1 MTIRVNGTVLEV
13 PASCRRMGFEMKRLL
28 LLSVVCYWTLRLIP
42 ALAETPAVPTEPV
55 AETVAEIDDALDEN
69 ERKEFKS
76 LLFKTQFG
84 LNRRELTEKH
94 RAEIEKFQETLK
106 ELIGKQFDAE
116 LKARRDAL
124 KTAGK
129 DAAELK
135 SKLEKDSEERAT
147 IVDKRLDALLAKPI
161 NPRDVFEGKRVK
173 IVHVADGKV
182 LGVLNDSV
190 EVQNNDTCLDG
201 QAVLVADKAVAA
213 RRWLVVDENG
223 AHKLVN
229 CNSGQVLDLKGSAEY
244 AGAAILQWKE
254 WDPPGYDNQRW
265 TWDDAKEVRI
275 QNKWSGMVLDV
286 GEESRIV
293 QNPLDN
299 TAKSQLWRF
308 VDAEKEKE

>member
-1 MTIRVNGTVLEV
+1 
-13 PASCRRMGFEMKRLL
+13 MGFEMKRLL

-42 ALAETPAVPTEPV
+42 ALAESPAAPVTPAVETPT
-55 AETVAEIDDALDEN
+55 EIDDALDEN
-69 ERKEFKS
+69 ERQEFKS
-76 LLFKTQFG
+76 LLFKAQFG
-84 LNRRELTEKH
+84 LNRRELTEK
-94 RAEIEKFQETLK
+94 RRTEIEKFQERLK

-116 LKARRDAL
+116 LTARRDEL

-129 DAAELK
+129 DTAELRA
-135 SKLEKDSEERAT
+135 KLEKDAEQRAT
-147 IVDKRLDALLAKPI
+147 IIDKRLDALLARPI

-201 QAVLVADKAVAA
+201 QAVLATDKAIAA

-229 CNSGQVLDLKGSAEY
+229 CASGQVLDIKSGLRD
-244 AGAAILQWKE
+244 AGTPIVQWKE

-275 QNKWSGMVLDV
+275 QSRWDGMVLDI
-286 GEESRIV
+286 GDESRIV
-293 QNPLDN
+293 QNPPDN
-299 TAKSQLWRF
+299 MAKSQLWRF
-308 VDAEKEKE
+308 VAAEKEKE